1 MNIKYLFN
9 DFPFQE
15 PVLITFVAELS
26 FSTKANNIDVL
37 NIGIYISLA
46 SLFLLILGINC
57 DFLASK

>member
-37 NIGIYISLA
+37 NIVYISL
-46 SLFLLILGINC
+46 
-57 DFLASK
+57 